1 MKFKRRPSGKKIALM
16 ILNAVL
22 AVVFTALLAVTVYLE
37 WILGR
42 FYRDPS
48 QDATLSSEQ
57 IHAVLQEDAD
67 ATRPA
72 DITEVK
78 PEDVDWGQVEKVE
91 EADHI
96 LNVLLVGQDRRPGE
110 IRARSDTMILITI
123 NTKDYTVTMTSFLR
137 DLYVQIPGYA
147 PNRLNVPYVFGG
159 FDLLADTM
167 ELNFGIR
174 PDRFVEVDF
183 DGFKTVVDAI
193 GGVDIEVT
201 AAEAAQ
207 MNRAFSYSLVAGIN
221 HMDGEVALN
230 YARNRSVEPDGDFSR
245 TRRQRNVI
253 AAIIEKTRY
262 LDLIQINDLLLSLTD
277 VINTDMT
284 SAEIMSYVVRFYPK
298 LEKLSAPTSV
308 QIPANDAYYFGWVNG
323 IGSVVVPDLEINSA
337 IVAKTQQ

>member
-1 MKFKRRPSGKKIALM
+1 MKARKKASGKKAAL
-16 ILNAVL
+16 IVL
-22 AVVFTALLAVTVYLE
+22 TAFLAIVFTVLLAGTIYVE

-48 QDATLSSEQ
+48 KDATLSSEQ
-57 IHAVLQEDAD
+57 IQAIMQEDMN

-78 PEDVDWGQVEKVE
+78 PEDVDWGEVDKVE
-91 EADHI
+91 SSDHI

-123 NTKDYTVTMTSFLR
+123 DTRDYTITMTSLMR

-147 PNRLNVPYVFGG
+147 PNRLNVPYVYGG

-167 ELNFGIR
+167 EQNFGVR

-183 DGFKTVVDAI
+183 DGFKTVIDAI
-193 GGVDIEVT
+193 GGVDVEVT
-201 AAEAAQ
+201 AAEASYL
-207 MNRAFSYSLVAGIN
+207 NRTEACGLVAGLN
-221 HMDGEVALN
+221 HMNGEVALS
-230 YARNRSVEPDGDFSR
+230 YARTRSVEPDGDFSR

-253 AAIIEKTRY
+253 AAVIEKTRH
-262 LDLIQINDLLLSLTD
+262 LDLMQINNLLLSLTD

-284 SAEIMSYVVRFYPK
+284 SAEIMSYVVQFYPK
-298 LEKLSAPTSV
+298 LGKLSDPV
-308 QIPANDAYYFGWVNG
+308 NVCIPADGTYQFGWVNG
-323 IGSVVVPDLEINSA
+323 IGSVLIPDMDANNA
-337 IVAKTQQ
+337 IIAQTQQ